1 MLGDR
6 YGRKLT
12 LVLTM
17 SLLALTSLGIAVI
30 PSYETIGVGASVLL
44 FICRLTQGLAH
55 GGESGVAFAYVAE
68 IAPKERRGFWSSSV
82 FVSVTVGVMA
92 ATALAAL
99 LSSLLG
105 PEAMEAW
112 GWRAGFA
119 TGALLGLYA
128 LILRRSAAE
137 SEVFEAASED
147 NGRAKLE
154 ITGRQ
159 AARIAVNIIMLGAAT
174 NAAYYTWVTFAPATA
189 IATRGMDP
197 SGAYFASLLAQIVCI
212 IWLPI
217 CGLLSDRFGRKP
229 MVMAWGLAVII
240 FTIPIDRIVTSEPWT
255 LFVAQLMGLGSWA
268 LLAAIFPALMAE
280 QIPTQARA
288 RESVL

>member
-1 MLGDR
+1 
-6 YGRKLT
+6 
-12 LVLTM
+12 
-17 SLLALTSLGIAVI
+17 
-30 PSYETIGVGASVLL
+30 
-44 FICRLTQGLAH
+44 
-55 GGESGVAFAYVAE
+55 
-68 IAPKERRGFWSSSV
+68 
-82 FVSVTVGVMA
+82 
-92 ATALAAL
+92 
-99 LSSLLG
+99 
-105 PEAMEAW
+105 MEAW

-229 MVMAWGLAVII
+229 MVMAWGLLSSSSRFRSTASL
-240 FTIPIDRIVTSEPWT
+240 PANR
-255 LFVAQLMGLGSWA
+255 GHC
-268 LLAAIFPALMAE
+268 LLP
-280 QIPTQARA
+280 
-288 RESVL
+288 S